1 MRARFG
7 AFVLIGLMVTS
18 CSIGPGPQV
27 EGNEFSAI
35 ASMRAI
41 NSSQASYSN
50 TCGKGAYAASLPVL
64 GAPLPGSNQPNLPRD
79 LTAGVAVTKSGYVV
93 TLVPAAEASGGPTD
107 CNGKPTYRSY
117 YAKAEPVRFG
127 QTGTRSFATNAANT
141 IWQVNEATAPP
152 EPLVPGGPA
161 TPVQ

>member
-7 AFVLIGLMVTS
+7 SFVLIGLMVTS

-117 YAKAEPVRFG
+117 YAKAEPVTFG
-127 QTGTRSFATNAANT
+127 RTGTRSFATSAANT